1 MRLRLN
7 GKEHQL
13 QNAATI
19 PALLASLQLTEK
31 LVLVELNGRA
41 VPRTDFSTT
50 TLEEGDAIEIVRM
63 VAGG

>member
-7 GKEHQL
+7 GKVHEL
-13 QNAATI
+13 QNAATL

-41 VPRTDFSTT
+41 VPRADFPTT
-50 TLEEGDAIEIVRM
+50 KLEEGDAIEIVRM

>member
-7 GKEHQL
+7 GKEHRL
-13 QNAATI
+13 QSVATL

-41 VPRTDFSTT
+41 VPRADFPATK
-50 TLEEGDAIEIVRM
+50 LEEGDAIEIVRM

>member
-7 GKEHQL
+7 GEEHEL
-13 QNAATI
+13 QNAATL

-31 LVLVELNGRA
+31 LVLVELNGSAVSRA
-41 VPRTDFSTT
+41 DFPATK
-50 TLEEGDAIEIVRM
+50 LEEGDAIEIVRM

>member
-7 GKEHQL
+7 GEEHEL
-13 QNAATI
+13 QNAANL

-31 LVLVELNGRA
+31 LVLVELNGLA
-41 VPRTDFSTT
+41 VPRTDFATT
-50 TLEEGDAIEIVRM
+50 KLEEGDAIEIVRM

>member
-7 GKEHQL
+7 GEEHEL
-13 QNAATI
+13 QNAATL

-31 LVLVELNGRA
+31 LVLVELNGSAVSRA
-41 VPRTDFSTT
+41 DFPAIK
-50 TLEEGDAIEIVRM
+50 LEEGDAIEIVRM

>member
-7 GKEHQL
+7 GKEHEL
-13 QNAATI
+13 QNAATL

-41 VPRTDFSTT
+41 VPRADFPTT
-50 TLEEGDAIEIVRM
+50 KLQEGDAIEIVRM

>member
-7 GKEHQL
+7 GEEHEL
-13 QNAATI
+13 QTAANL

-41 VPRTDFSTT
+41 VPRTDFVTT
-50 TLEEGDAIEIVRM
+50 KLEEGDAIEIVRM

>member
-1 MRLRLN
+1 MRLHLN

-13 QNAATI
+13 QNAATL

-31 LVLVELNGRA
+31 LVLVELNGLA
-41 VPRTDFSTT
+41 VPRTDFATT
-50 TLEEGDAIEIVRM
+50 KLEEGDAIEIVRM

>member
-7 GKEHQL
+7 GKEHEL
-13 QNAATI
+13 QNAATL

-41 VPRTDFSTT
+41 VPRIDFPTT
-50 TLEEGDAIEIVRM
+50 KLEEGDAIEIVQM

>member
-7 GKEHQL
+7 GEEHEL
-13 QNAATI
+13 QNVATL
-19 PALLASLQLTEK
+19 PALLSSLQLTEK

-41 VPRTDFSTT
+41 VPRADFPTT
-50 TLEEGDAIEIVRM
+50 KLKEGDAIEIVRM

>member
-7 GKEHQL
+7 GKEHEL
-13 QNAATI
+13 QNAATL
-19 PALLASLQLTEK
+19 PALLASLQMTEK

-41 VPRTDFSTT
+41 LPRADFPRTK
-50 TLEEGDAIEIVRM
+50 LEEGDAIEIVRM